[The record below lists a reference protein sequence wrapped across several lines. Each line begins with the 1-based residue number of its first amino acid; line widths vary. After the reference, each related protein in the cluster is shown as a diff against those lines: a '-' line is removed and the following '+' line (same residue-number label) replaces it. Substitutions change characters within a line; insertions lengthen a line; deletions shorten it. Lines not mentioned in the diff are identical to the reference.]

1 MKVGSE
7 DRNKLIA
14 AGALGAVALGVV
26 IYNFVGSSNDA
37 PTTPAAPAVV
47 ATSRPTPNPVA
58 RVSRTATDPSL
69 HPESMELTEQ
79 LLYTGSGRNIFAAN
93 SAPVVKA
100 VIPKAIAS
108 PRNQQAY
115 VPAVNQG
122 PPPLPPIDLRFF
134 GTATKS
140 DGSRQAFFLKGDDVF
155 LASAGDVVSRRYK
168 VGAIGATSVEVT
180 DLTNNNTQRLPLTS
194 Q

>member
-26 IYNFVGSSNDA
+26 IYNFVGNSNDA

-47 ATSRPTPNPVA
+47 ATYRPTPNPVA

-115 VPAVNQG
+115 VPVVNQG

>member
-1 MKVGSE
+1 M
-7 DRNKLIA
+7 
-14 AGALGAVALGVV
+14 
-26 IYNFVGSSNDA
+26 
-37 PTTPAAPAVV
+37 
-47 ATSRPTPNPVA
+47 
-58 RVSRTATDPSL
+58 
-69 HPESMELTEQ
+69 
-79 LLYTGSGRNIFAAN
+79 
-93 SAPVVKA
+93 VKA
-100 VIPKAIAS
+100 VIPKVIAS

-115 VPAVNQG
+115 QPPVNQG

-134 GTATKS
+134 GTATKG